1 MGLPKF
7 DDISKTAS
15 AVLGDDFQ
23 CKDFQLKTKQK
34 THFDGAV
41 AEVTV
46 DLFPQKGDAK
56 TPAKLNLKF
65 PKPFAFLPGFAIDK
79 FELSGAGAYKV
90 ECSASEK
97 LHKVNAL
104 KLELKGDL
112 TNQTVAATYTGIAD
126 ASVKIETKNFST
138 TDFNAEVIYGG
149 IGAAVIGAKFNGPNV
164 PAVGVSYAFGDIF
177 TSVIAK
183 NTFSEFTIHT
193 CTKVNSSDA
202 SKVPFCKLHKV
213 AATYQHGGKTN
224 GNWSVGGSAAV
235 GDITA
240 KVKVDQ
246 DMTASVAFK
255 KDLAKDTTL
264 FGGVNYNINSSAMG
278 YGAKVNIE

>member
-79 FELSGAGAYKV
+79 FELSGAGVYKV
-90 ECSASEK
+90 ECSASHK
-97 LHKVNAL
+97 LHKVDSL
-104 KLELKGDL
+104 KLDLKGDL

-126 ASVKIETKNFST
+126 ASVKVETKNFST

-149 IGAAVIGAKFNGPNV
+149 MGAAVIGAKFNGPNV
-164 PAVGVSYAFGDIF
+164 PAVGVSYAMGDIF
-177 TSVIAK
+177 ASVIAK

-193 CTKVNSSDA
+193 CTKVNSSVA
-202 SKVPFCKLHKV
+202 KHLKV

-240 KVKVDQ
+240 KAKVDQ

-255 KDLAKDTTL
+255 KDLAKGTTL

-278 YGAKVNIE
+278 YGAKVIIE

>member
-1 MGLPKF
+1 MPGKF

-34 THFDGAV
+34 TNFDGAV

-46 DLFPQKGDAK
+46 DLFPAKGDAK

-79 FELSGAGAYKV
+79 FELDGAGKYKV
-90 ECSASEK
+90 ECSANQK
-97 LHKVNAL
+97 LHKVDAL
-104 KLELKGDL
+104 KLEVKGDL
-112 TNQTVAATYTGIAD
+112 ADQTIAATYTGIAD
-126 ASVKIETKNFST
+126 TIVKFETKNFST
-138 TDFNAEVIYGG
+138 TTFNAELLYGG
-149 IGAAVIGAKFNGPNV
+149 VGGAVIGAKFNGPNV
-164 PAVGVSYAFGDIF
+164 PAVGVSYASGSDIF
-177 TSVIAK
+177 ASIIAK
-183 NTFSEFTIHT
+183 NTFSEFTVHT
-193 CTKVNSSDA
+193 CCKLNKESA
-202 SKVPFCKLHKV
+202 SNVPFCELLKV

-240 KVKVDQ
+240 KAKLDQ
-246 DMTASVAFK
+246 SMTASVACK
-255 KDLAKDTTL
+255 KDLAKGTTL
-264 FGGVNYNINSSAMG
+264 FAGVNYNINSSAMG
-278 YGAKVNIE
+278 YGAKVSIE